1 MFRKFYAVPGKVPFT
16 TLGYGFAVYAIR
28 KDDPEGARGNVVF
41 ITNRSLPD
49 DEAMAMFAQMGIELR
64 EEA

>member
-1 MFRKFYAVPGKVPFT
+1 MSIKTFPQ
-16 TLGYGFAVYAIR
+16 
-28 KDDPEGARGNVVF
+28 GARGNVVF

-49 DEAMAMFAQMGIELR
+49 DEALAMFAQMGIELR